1 MTCGFACQ
9 LTEWNKCHRS
19 GVSFKILQIKNK
31 EKRIMSKK
39 KNDKN
44 QKKRLNEAS
53 LKPNCL
59 VSQDVQKRYQ
69 QELSRYQL
77 QIKKKLELDSFKAA

>member
-1 MTCGFACQ
+1 
-9 LTEWNKCHRS
+9 
-19 GVSFKILQIKNK
+19 
-31 EKRIMSKK
+31 MSKK